1 MKRLIALLLLLC
13 LLPLT
18 SLAEDAQQVVYDR
31 TDNRTEEF
39 LFPEGTPVLEIVFPR
54 VYSSD
59 CAILRFGDEVMM
71 IDASTLNK
79 TMQARIKT
87 AMDSMG
93 VDKIDVAFNSHPH
106 DDHIDGFVPVNA
118 HTPIGKLI
126 LTFEEDFDSHMK
138 KVVKHCNENSIP
150 IEHVG
155 DGDVLTMGPN
165 GEVTMRVIQRNDT
178 GKWKAN
184 DRSAMLLIQYGERTI
199 LFTGDV
205 ENRAQKSYFTTPPEG
220 GLKADILKYPH
231 HGQVKLADD
240 FLEMIDPELAFM
252 NGASG
257 VMDGAK
263 KYLDKHKVPYLIGY
277 VGLTR
282 MRTDGQIWVVDYLH
296 ETETDRETVN
306 PVYETTTNIP

>member
-1 MKRLIALLLLLC
+1 MKRLIALLMLLC
-13 LLPLT
+13 LLPL
-18 SLAEDAQQVVYDR
+18 SVLAEEGQVVYDR

-39 LFPEGTPVLEIVFPR
+39 VFPEGTPVLEIVFPR

-59 CAILRFGDEVMM
+59 CAILRFGDETMM

-79 TMQARIKT
+79 KMQGRIVT
-87 AMDSMG
+87 ALQSMG
-93 VDKIDVAFNSHPH
+93 VTEIDVAYNSHPH
-106 DDHIDGFVPVNA
+106 DDHIDGFVPVDA
-118 HTPIGKLI
+118 HTPIGKMI

-138 KVVKHCNENSIP
+138 KVVKYCNEQQIP

-155 DGDVLTMGPN
+155 DGDVITMGPN

-205 ENRAQKSYFTTPPEG
+205 ENRAQKSYFTNPPEG

-231 HGQVKLADD
+231 HGQVKLADE

-277 VGLTR
+277 AGLTR
-282 MRTDGQIWVVDYLH
+282 MRTDGKIWVVDYLH
-296 ETETDRETVN
+296 EVETDRDSIN
-306 PVYETTTNIP
+306 PTYETTTTIP

>member
-1 MKRLIALLLLLC
+1 MKRLIALLMLLC
-13 LLPLT
+13 LLPL
-18 SLAEDAQQVVYDR
+18 SVLAEDVQAVYNR

-39 LFPEGTPVLEIVFPR
+39 VFPEGTPVLEIVFPR

-59 CAILRFGDEVMM
+59 CAILRFGDETMM

-79 TMQARIKT
+79 KMQARIVT
-87 AMDSMG
+87 ALTSMG
-93 VDKIDVAFNSHPH
+93 VTEIDVAYNSHPH
-106 DDHIDGFVPVNA
+106 DDHIDGFVPVDA
-118 HTPIGKLI
+118 HTPIGKML

-138 KVVKHCNENSIP
+138 TVVKYCNEQQIP

-155 DGDVLTMGPN
+155 DGDVITMGPN

-205 ENRAQKSYFTTPPEG
+205 ENRAQKSYFTDPPEG

-231 HGQVKLADD
+231 HGQVKLADE
-240 FLEMIDPELAFM
+240 FLEMIDPELVFM
-252 NGASG
+252 NGASD

-263 KYLDKHKVPYLIGY
+263 KYLNKHGVPFLIGY

-282 MRTDGQIWVVDYLH
+282 MRTDGQIWVVDYLY
-296 ETETDRETVN
+296 EVETDRETVN
-306 PVYETTTNIP
+306 PVYETTTDIP

>member
-1 MKRLIALLLLLC
+1 MKRLIALLMLLC
-13 LLPLT
+13 LLPL
-18 SLAEDAQQVVYDR
+18 SVLAEDVQVVYNR

-39 LFPEGTPVLEIVFPR
+39 VFPEGTPVLEIVFPR

-59 CAILRFGDEVMM
+59 CAILRFGDETMM

-79 TMQARIKT
+79 KMQARIVT
-87 AMDSMG
+87 ALTSMG
-93 VDKIDVAFNSHPH
+93 VTEIDVAYNSHPH
-106 DDHIDGFVPVNA
+106 DDHIDGFVPVDA
-118 HTPIGKLI
+118 HTPIGKML

-138 KVVKHCNENSIP
+138 TVVKYCNEQQIP

-155 DGDVLTMGPN
+155 DGDVITMGPN

-205 ENRAQKSYFTTPPEG
+205 ENRAQKSYFTDPPEG

-231 HGQVKLADD
+231 HGQVKLADE
-240 FLEMIDPELAFM
+240 FLEMIDPELVFM
-252 NGASG
+252 NGASD

-263 KYLDKHKVPYLIGY
+263 KYLNKHGVPFLIGY

-282 MRTDGQIWVVDYLH
+282 MRTDGQIWVVDYLY
-296 ETETDRETVN
+296 EVETDRETVN
-306 PVYETTTNIP
+306 PVYETTTDIP